1 MSEKNDITM
10 LERIKRLRLQKGY
23 TQEELGKFIGVS
35 RASINKI
42 EKLKDLYLD
51 DLIDKETYKKD
62 YEELNNQLEELSKED
77 TNKIINIEPL
87 QEFLK
92 LDISIIYD
100 TLNSLEKRRLWV
112 SIIDYI
118 EIGTNKNEIVVH
130 FK

>member
-1 MSEKNDITM
+1 MSKNNDITM
-10 LERIKRLRLQKGY
+10 GERIKRLRLQKGY

-62 YEELNNQLEELSKED
+62 YENLNNQLEELSKEN
-77 TNKIINIEPL
+77 TNKIVNIEPL

-92 LDISIIYD
+92 LDIPIIYD
-100 TLNSLEKRRLWV
+100 TLNSLEKRRLWL

>member
-1 MSEKNDITM
+1 MSKNNDITM
-10 LERIKRLRLQKGY
+10 GERIRRLRLQKGY

-62 YEELNNQLEELSKED
+62 YENLNNQLEELSKEN
-77 TNKIINIEPL
+77 TNKIVNIEPL

-92 LDISIIYD
+92 LDIPIIYD
-100 TLNSLEKRRLWV
+100 TLNSLEKRRLWL

>member
-10 LERIKRLRLQKGY
+10 GERIKRLRLQKGY
-23 TQEELGKFIGVS
+23 TQEEL
-35 RASINKI
+35 N
-42 EKLKDLYLD
+42 
-51 DLIDKETYKKD
+51 
-62 YEELNNQLEELSKED
+62 KED
-77 TNKIINIEPL
+77 TDKIINIKPL

-92 LDISIIYD
+92 LDIPIIYD
-100 TLNSLEKRRLWV
+100 TLNSLEKRRLWL